1 MWTLDQI
8 VKWAREGK
16 IADIHGVGA
25 VPIRGFS
32 IDTRTLQAGDVFI
45 ALPGTQCDGHA
56 FIEEALWRGASGV
69 LVSRAWFLSAA
80 LGPDLLA
87 RHFFIGVDDTL
98 NGLQSLARWHRSQFS
113 GPVVGITGSNGKTT
127 TKEMLASIL
136 ARRGPVLKS
145 EGNLNNHIGLPLS
158 LLRLDLSDRA
168 AVVEMGIS
176 RPGEMGPLCDMANP
190 TVGVITNI
198 GRAHLEFLGDLKG
211 VAMEKQVLFDAIGP
225 DGAVVINRDDIHL
238 AQWEGQARER
248 WTYAIENDADLTAT
262 DIEHHANGTTFT
274 LQLHRHDGGG
284 GGKQKIVL
292 NLLGRHQVYN
302 AMAASAAAL
311 ALGYEFHEIR
321 EGLRHVRSPAMRGEV
336 IEVGGASVYLDAYN
350 ANPESNRIALQV
362 LSASWATE
370 RRAPVTVAWTGEE
383 RRKEKKGPGRKVA
396 VLGDMLELGETAR
409 GAHLELGR
417 RVAQHRVD
425 RLIAVGHWS
434 ALIAEGAREGGMAK
448 EAISA
453 YETLSEIDLRNEIQK
468 GDIVLIK
475 GSRGMKMER
484 VLDVFRQPE

>member
-1 MWTLDQI
+1 MCTLDHI
-8 VKWAREGK
+8 LKWAREEK
-16 IADIHGVGA
+16 TDIHGAGE
-25 VPIRGFS
+25 VPVHGFS

-45 ALPGTQCDGHA
+45 ALPGTRCDGHA
-56 FIEEALWRGASGV
+56 FIEEALRRGASGV
-69 LVSRAWFLSAA
+69 LVSRAWFASAA
-80 LGPDLLA
+80 IRPDLLA

-98 NGLQSLARWHRSQFS
+98 NGLQSLARWYRSLFN
-113 GPVVGITGSNGKTT
+113 GPLVGITGSNGKTT

-136 ARRGPVLKS
+136 GRRGPVLKS

-198 GRAHLEFLGDLKG
+198 GRAHLEFLVDLKG

-225 DGAVVINRDDIHL
+225 NGAVVINRDDLHL

-274 LQLHRHDGGG
+274 LQLNRHDGGG

-321 EGLRHVRSPAMRGEV
+321 EGLRLVHSPVMRGEV
-336 IEVGGASVYLDAYN
+336 IEVEGASVYLDAYN

-362 LSASWATE
+362 LADFWSTE
-370 RRAPVTVAWTGEE
+370 RRAPVTVAWSGEE
-383 RRKEKKGPGRKVA
+383 RRKEKREFRKVA
-396 VLGDMLELGETAR
+396 VLGDMLELGEAAK

-425 RLIAVGHWS
+425 RLIAVGRWS
-434 ALIAEGAREGGMAK
+434 LSIAEGAKEGGMAT

-453 YETLSEIDLRNEIQK
+453 YEALSQIDLRNEIHK
-468 GDIVLIK
+468 GDVVLIK

-484 VLDVFRQPE
+484 ALDVFRQPG